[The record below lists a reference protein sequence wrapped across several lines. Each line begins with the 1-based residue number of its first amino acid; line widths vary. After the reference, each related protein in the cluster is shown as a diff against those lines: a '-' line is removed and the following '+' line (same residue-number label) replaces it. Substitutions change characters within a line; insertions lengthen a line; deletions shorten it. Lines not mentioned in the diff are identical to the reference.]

1 MKYEDIQQHIKLSKK
16 EKIVLAYSGGLDTS
30 ILLKWLTE
38 KNYEIYC
45 LIADVGQS
53 EDYAIVKQKALA
65 CGAKDVKVV
74 NLKEKLV
81 EKYLFKALQAN
92 AVYEGK
98 YLLGTAISRPVI
110 VKALADYAK
119 EIGTKIIA
127 HGATGK
133 GNDQIRFEQGLVKFI
148 PDVSIVS
155 PWKDPYF
162 LDEFKG
168 RKDMISYA
176 QKKGIPIA
184 VSLKKPYSIDENIIH
199 TSYESGVLEDPKKAY
214 DEDMFKMTCSPKD
227 APDKETHISIE
238 FNQGIP
244 IEVMNLET
252 KEKITGAVE
261 ILNYLNNIGGKNA
274 IGRTDIV
281 ENRYVGLK
289 SRGVYETPGYSILLK
304 AHLDIEGLTLDKEL
318 GHLKDML
325 MPKISELIYNGLWFS
340 PEMKCLWA
348 FIEESQKYVQ
358 GTVFIS
364 LYKGNIIVKGRES
377 KKSLYNEADSSM
389 EEFGDINQEDSKGF
403 IKINTLRLSYFSKV
417 NGVD

>member
-1 MKYEDIQQHIKLSKK
+1 MKYENIQEHLKSKK
-16 EKIVLAYSGGLDTS
+16 TEKIVLAYSGGLDTS
-30 ILLKWLTE
+30 ILLTWLTE
-38 KNYEIYC
+38 KNYEVYC
-45 LIADVGQS
+45 LVADVGQP
-53 EDYAIVKQKALA
+53 DDFNLVKNKAIQ

-74 NLKEKLV
+74 NMQEKLV
-81 EKYLFKALQAN
+81 DKYLFKALQAN

-98 YLLGTAISRPVI
+98 YLLGTAIARPVI
-110 VKALADYAK
+110 SKALADYAK
-119 EIGTKIIA
+119 EIDTKIIA

-155 PWKDPYF
+155 PWKDQYF

-168 RKDMISYA
+168 RKDMIAYA
-176 QKKGIPIA
+176 QKKNIPISA
-184 VSLKKPYSIDENIIH
+184 TLKKPYSMDENIIH
-199 TSYESGVLEDPKKAY
+199 TSYESGILEDPKQAY
-214 DEDMFKMTCSPKD
+214 DEDMFKMTCSPKN
-227 APDKETHISIE
+227 ALDKETNISIE
-238 FNQGIP
+238 FEKGKPVKI
-244 IEVMNLET
+244 INLDSKDE
-252 KEKITGAVE
+252 ITGPVNM
-261 ILNYLNNIGGKNA
+261 LNYLNKIGGENA
-274 IGRTDIV
+274 IGRSDLV

-348 FIEESQKYVQ
+348 FVEESQKYVQ
-358 GTVFIS
+358 GKVYLS
-364 LYKGNIIVKGRES
+364 LYKGNIIIKGRES
-377 KKSLYNEADSSM
+377 EKSLYNEADSSM
-389 EEFGDINQEDSKGF
+389 DEFGDFDQLDSKGF
-403 IKINTLRLSYFSKV
+403 VKINTLRLSYFSKV